1 VQQVQSIPTENN
13 PFIEIRYSTARRQ
26 ATPRYHPY
34 DEELLERKLKSLSRR
49 HIEATVIN
57 LLTNEQVGAVE
68 PGSSQRW
75 WYWPDGMA
83 AQPQPTRTK
92 KIVCSYS

>member
-1 VQQVQSIPTENN
+1 MQGAITADS
-13 PFIEIRYSTARRQ
+13 PFLEVRYTTTKGQ
-26 ATPRYHPY
+26 AAPRYHPY
-34 DEELLERKLKSLSRR
+34 EEELLERKLKALSRR

-68 PGSSQRW
+68 PESPRRW

-83 AQPQPTRTK
+83 AQQRSIQVK
-92 KIVCSYS
+92 KIVCSHS